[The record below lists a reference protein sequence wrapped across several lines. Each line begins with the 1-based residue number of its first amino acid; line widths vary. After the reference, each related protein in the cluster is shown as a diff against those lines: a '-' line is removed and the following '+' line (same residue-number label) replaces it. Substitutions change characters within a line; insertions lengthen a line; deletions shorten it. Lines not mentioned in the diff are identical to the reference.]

1 MPLKIETSDQ
11 YHAAPGFSKSR
22 LWRYHTLTPYRAE
35 FGKITPK
42 PQFDI
47 GHAAHT
53 AILEPELLESTT
65 VKGPDDRRGK
75 KWSDLHEEVT
85 SEGKILLTASDY
97 DLAMMIRD
105 AADTVEE
112 LQLIRKGALIE
123 RSCYAEDEEHGVT
136 VKCRPDVCNPGL
148 GIMGDIKN
156 MADISDDAW
165 SRDIGKWGFAMQ
177 HAMYLDVWNQNSHIE
192 ADDTKSEFYNVN
204 LVCDSFFFICF
215 SKTEPVEVIC
225 RELEPVDIDE
235 GYKSYRA
242 ALALAAECHRN
253 QEWPGQ
259 PKGVVRGVKMR
270 DRDRRYTPPQWR
282 KDMEDE
288 E

>member
-1 MPLKIETSDQ
+1 MPLVIETSDQ
-11 YHAAPGFSKSR
+11 YHQAPGFSKSK
-22 LWRYHTLTPYRAE
+22 LQRYLQYTPYRAE

-65 VKGPDDRRGK
+65 VKGPEDRRGK
-75 KWSDLHEEVT
+75 KWSDLYEEVT
-85 SEGKILLTASDY
+85 AEGKILLTSSDY

-123 RSCYAEDEEHGVT
+123 RSCYAQDEEHGVT
-136 VKCRPDVCNPGL
+136 IKCRPDVCNPSL

-165 SRDIGKWGFAMQ
+165 SRDIGKWGFHVQ
-177 HAMYLDVWNQNSHIE
+177 DAMYRDVWNKGSGTEPIE
-192 ADDTKSEFYNVN
+192 A
-204 LVCDSFFFICF
+204 FFFICF

-225 RELEPVDIDE
+225 RELEPVDIEE
-235 GYKSYRA
+235 GFKAYRA
-242 ALALAAECHRN
+242 ALALAAECHKR

-259 PKGVVRGVKMR
+259 PKGVQRGVKMR
-270 DRDRRYTPPQWR
+270 DRDRRFTPSQW
-282 KDMEDE
+282 KIDMEATDAGEGDE
-288 E
+288 YVE

>member
-1 MPLKIETSDQ
+1 MPLVTETSEQ
-11 YHAAPGFSKSR
+11 YHAAPGFSKSK
-22 LWRYHTLTPYRAE
+22 LWRYHTMTPYRAE

-53 AILEPELLESTT
+53 AILEPELLDVQI
-65 VKGPDDRRGK
+65 VKGPEDRRGK

-165 SRDIGKWGFAMQ
+165 SRDIGKWGYHCQ
-177 HAMYLDVWNQNSHIE
+177 DAMYRDVWNKGSGTDPIE
-192 ADDTKSEFYNVN
+192 A
-204 LVCDSFFFICF
+204 FFFICF

-225 RELEPVDIDE
+225 RELEPIDIEE
-235 GYKSYRA
+235 GHKAYRA
-242 ALALAAECHRN
+242 ALALAAECHRS

-259 PKGVVRGVKMR
+259 PKGVVRGVKMMDKHR
-270 DRDRRYTPPQWR
+270 KFTPPQWR

-288 E
+288 DVATD

>member
-1 MPLKIETSDQ
+1 MPLVTETSEA
-11 YHAAPGFSKSR
+11 YHQAPGFSKSK

-53 AILEPELLESTT
+53 AILEPELLEAT
-65 VKGPDDRRGK
+65 VYKASAKRRAGEEWK
-75 KWSDLHEEVT
+75 ADLEEANGRICLKA
-85 SEGKILLTASDY
+85 EDY

-136 VKCRPDVCNPGL
+136 VKCRPDVCNPSL

-156 MADISDDAW
+156 MADISDRAW
-165 SRDIGKWGFAMQ
+165 ERDIGAWGYHVQ
-177 HAMYLDVWNQNSHIE
+177 DAMYRDIWNKGSGTEPTE
-192 ADDTKSEFYNVN
+192 A
-204 LVCDSFFFICF
+204 FFFICF

-225 RELEPVDIDE
+225 RELEPIDVDE
-235 GYKSYRA
+235 GFKAYRA
-242 ALALAAECHRN
+242 ALAIAAECHRK

-270 DRDRRYTPPQWR
+270 DRDRRFTEPQW
-282 KDMEDE
+282 KIDMEGEDGNSDIL
-288 E
+288 

>member
-1 MPLKIETSDQ
+1 MPLIQESSDQ
-11 YHAAPGFSKSR
+11 YHAAPGFSKSK

-35 FGKITPK
+35 FGKITAK

-53 AILEPELLESTT
+53 AILEPDLLEATT

-75 KWSDLHEEVT
+75 KWSDLYEEVT
-85 SEGKILLTASDY
+85 AEGKTLLTSSDY

-112 LQLIRKGALIE
+112 LQLIRRGALIE
-123 RSCYAEDEEHGVT
+123 RSCYAEDEEHSVT
-136 VKCRPDVCNPGL
+136 VKCRPDVANPSL

-165 SRDIGKWGFAMQ
+165 SRDIGKWGYHVQ
-177 HAMYLDVWNQNSHIE
+177 DAMYRDVWNRGSGTDPIE
-192 ADDTKSEFYNVN
+192 A
-204 LVCDSFFFICF
+204 FFFICF

-225 RELEPVDIDE
+225 RELEPVDIEE
-235 GYKSYRA
+235 GFKAYRA
-242 ALALAAECHRN
+242 ALALAAECQRN

-259 PKGVVRGVKMR
+259 PRGVVRGIKMR
-270 DRDRRYTPPQWR
+270 DRDRRFTEPQWR
-282 KDMEDE
+282 KKEESEDE
-288 E
+288 VVAD